1 MLKQKVVTVN
11 IYTGD
16 TSKGENKVRE
26 VELEIVNRYLDD
38 GYIIVDRFTSST
50 NSAFNINITFILQK
64 ETE

>member
-1 MLKQKVVTVN
+1 MIKQKVVTVN

-16 TSKGENKVRE
+16 ASKGGNKVRE
-26 VELEIVNRYLDD
+26 VELETVNKYLDD
-38 GYIIVDRFTSST
+38 GFIIVDRFTSTT